1 MEVSSNKETKKDG
14 RRRLRLPVMR
24 LLGLLLVVGGVALIG
39 GSVLM
44 NMEQDRIRRE
54 AVEAFRAQRARSVE
68 QTDVRVIAADDEA
81 SGQTGSETSESGGTA
96 GTDADAFEDDGA
108 VSEILWILRIPK
120 IDSENPVVEGT
131 TKSALKAALGHQE
144 GTAYPGEFGN
154 CVIAGHR
161 NYTFGR
167 YFNRLDEV
175 EIGDMIYV
183 DYPDET
189 LSYRVSGIRVV
200 EPDDLSV
207 LEQGDREILTLYT
220 CTPIYVA
227 THRLVITAERI

>member
-1 MEVSSNKETKKDG
+1 MKESSNKQKKSAG
-14 RRRLRLPVMR
+14 RRVYRLLAMR
-24 LLGLLLVVGGVALIG
+24 LLGLLLVAAGIGLIG
-39 GSVLM
+39 GSVLL
-44 NMEQDRIRRE
+44 NMEQDRVRQE
-54 AVEAFRAQRARSVE
+54 AVEAFRIQRTKNVE
-68 QTDVRVIAADDEA
+68 QTEARVLPADTEA
-81 SGQTGSETSESGGTA
+81 LP
-96 GTDADAFEDDGA
+96 ADAEALPVDDA
-108 VSEILWILRIPK
+108 AEISWILRIPK

-131 TKSALKAALGHQE
+131 SKDALKAALGHQE
-144 GTAYPGEFGN
+144 GTAYPGSIGN

-161 NYTFGR
+161 NYTFGK

-189 LSYRVSGIRVV
+189 LSYRVSGIKTV

>member
-1 MEVSSNKETKKDG
+1 MKTLSNTSNEKKNAG
-14 RRRLRLPVMR
+14 RHSLRLPVMR
-24 LLGLLLVVGGVALIG
+24 FLGLLLVAAGIVLIG
-39 GSVLM
+39 GSVLL
-44 NMEQDRIRRE
+44 NMEQDEIRRE
-54 AVEAFRAQRARSVE
+54 AVEAFRMQRTRSVE
-68 QTDVRVIAADDEA
+68 QTDARVLP
-81 SGQTGSETSESGGTA
+81 
-96 GTDADAFEDDGA
+96 TDAEMLPTDGA
-108 VSEILWILRIPK
+108 VKIPWILRIPK

-131 TKSALKAALGHQE
+131 SKSALKAALGHQE
-144 GTAYPGEFGN
+144 GTAYPGSIGN

-161 NYTFGR
+161 NYIFGR

-189 LSYRVSGIRVV
+189 FSYRVSGIRVV

-227 THRLVITAERI
+227 THRLVITAERV

>member
-1 MEVSSNKETKKDG
+1 MKGSSNTNKEMKKDG

-24 LLGLLLVVGGVALIG
+24 LVGLLLVVGGIALIG
-39 GSVLM
+39 GSVLL
-44 NMEQDRIRRE
+44 NMEQDRIRQE
-54 AVEAFRAQRARSVE
+54 AVEAFRTQRVRSVE
-68 QTDVRVIAADDEA
+68 QTDARVVVTDNDDTGESAVQALDNAEA
-81 SGQTGSETSESGGTA
+81 SQDGSE
-96 GTDADAFEDDGA
+96 
-108 VSEILWILRIPK
+108 VREILWILRIPK

-131 TKSALKAALGHQE
+131 TKGALQAALGHQE
-144 GTAYPGEFGN
+144 GTAYPGDSGN

-189 LSYRVSGIRVV
+189 LSYRVSDIRVV

-220 CTPIYVA
+220 CTPIYLA

>member
-1 MEVSSNKETKKDG
+1 MKTLSNTSNEKKNAG
-14 RRRLRLPVMR
+14 RHSLRLPVMR
-24 LLGLLLVVGGVALIG
+24 FLGLLLVAAGIVLIG
-39 GSVLM
+39 GSVLL
-44 NMEQDRIRRE
+44 NMEQDAVRRE
-54 AVEAFRAQRARSVE
+54 AVERFRAHRARSVE
-68 QTDVRVIAADDEA
+68 QTDARVIAPD
-81 SGQTGSETSESGGTA
+81 TS
-96 GTDADAFEDDGA
+96 EDDGE
-108 VSEILWILRIPK
+108 VLEILWILRIPK

-131 TKSALKAALGHQE
+131 SKSALKAALGHQE
-144 GTAYPGEFGN
+144 GTSYPGELGN